1 MFAALVGRLIDR
13 LCESAVTSSCGP
25 VSDQGRGREWDTTGV
40 AMNDT
45 EDNDTC
51 PWANS
56 SPAMRAYHD
65 EEWGRPSHDDG
76 HLFEMLILEGAQ
88 AGLSWSIVLN
98 KRETYRAAF
107 AGFDAVRIAD
117 FTDAHLEQL
126 RLDPGIIR
134 NRLKIEGTRK
144 NAIAL
149 LRLQEE
155 FGSFDTYLW
164 GRVDSERIVHHPRH
178 LGELPTTT
186 DLSDAISKDL
196 KKRGFTF
203 VGSTIIYSLLEAV
216 GIVDDHVIGCPAK
229 LA

>member
-1 MFAALVGRLIDR
+1 M
-13 LCESAVTSSCGP
+13 
-25 VSDQGRGREWDTTGV
+25 
-40 AMNDT
+40 T
-45 EDNDTC
+45 EDDGTC

-56 SPAMRAYHD
+56 SPAMRTYHD
-65 EEWGRPSHDDG
+65 EEWGKPSHDDRY
-76 HLFEMLILEGAQ
+76 LFEMLILEGAQ
-88 AGLSWSIVLN
+88 AGLSWSTVLN

-107 AGFDAVRIAD
+107 AGFDAVKIAD
-117 FTDAHLEQL
+117 FTDAHLERL

-155 FGSFDTYLW
+155 FGSFDAYLW
-164 GRVDSERIVHHPRH
+164 GRVEGERIVNRPKH
-178 LGELPTTT
+178 LGELATTT
-186 DLSDAISKDL
+186 ELSDAVSKDL

-203 VGSTIIYSLLEAV
+203 VGSTIVYSLFEAV